1 MENLTKKQ
9 QKVLDYISKKLS
21 AGDCPSQRQ
30 IASHLGISQNAVFQ
44 LVRYL
49 KNKGF
54 LKSEKGHRGLR
65 LSGSYLQQ
73 QGLSDRI
80 PVLGCAMTLRE
91 PTGRTAGEES
101 KGNLPVKRFINLN
114 SVLGK
119 TAGMFFVRVSGNALS
134 SAGILDGD
142 YVLIAPGSNVVDD
155 QIALLLLDDKIWL
168 KRVCV
173 NGGRVLVFDFTAR
186 TGKNNRRRIELKDND
201 IVGRAIGLIRLPT
214 IDR

>member
-9 QKVLDYISKKLS
+9 QRVLDYISKRLS

-73 QGLSDRI
+73 QGLYDRI
-80 PVLGCAMTLRE
+80 PVLGGAM
-91 PTGRTAGEES
+91 AGEES
-101 KGNLPVKRFINLN
+101 KNNSPVKRFINLG
-114 SVLGK
+114 SVFGK
-119 TAGMFFVRVSGNALS
+119 PAGMFFVRVFGSALS
-134 SAGILDGD
+134 SAGIFDSD
-142 YVLIAPGSNVVDD
+142 YVLIAPGSDVADG
-155 QIALLLLDDKIWL
+155 QIALVLIDDKIWL
-168 KRVCV
+168 KQVCV
-173 NGGRVLVFDFTAR
+173 NDGRMLVFDFAAR
-186 TGKNNRRRIELKDND
+186 AGKNNRQRIELKAAD
-201 IVGRAIGLIRLPT
+201 IVGKTIGLIRLPT
-214 IDR
+214 ADY